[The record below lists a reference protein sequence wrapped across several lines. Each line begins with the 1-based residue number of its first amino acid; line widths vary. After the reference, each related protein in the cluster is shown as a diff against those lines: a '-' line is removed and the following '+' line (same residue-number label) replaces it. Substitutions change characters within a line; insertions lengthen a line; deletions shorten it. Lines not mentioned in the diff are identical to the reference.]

1 MGRSP
6 RDRKI
11 EVSSLKAHSGPGK
24 LYSKGRISVLLGVP
38 VPSDLGDYTQPEHS
52 VSICVLLDCL
62 ISPAISWKLIGL
74 APTLI
79 FRIPGTAP

>member
-11 EVSSLKAHSGPGK
+11 EASSLKAHSGAGK

-38 VPSDLGDYTQPEHS
+38 VPSDLGDYKSTVFLS
-52 VSICVLLDCL
+52 VSSLTD
-62 ISPAISWKLIGL
+62 
-74 APTLI
+74 
-79 FRIPGTAP
+79 